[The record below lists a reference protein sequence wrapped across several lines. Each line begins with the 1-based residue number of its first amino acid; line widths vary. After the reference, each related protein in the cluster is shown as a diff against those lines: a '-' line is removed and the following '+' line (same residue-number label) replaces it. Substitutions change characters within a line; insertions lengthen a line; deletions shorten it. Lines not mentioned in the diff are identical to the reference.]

1 MTKRQDIEYQLAL
14 VKEMLEILQEAK
26 TPMPTDSFF
35 DLTDQLKRLR
45 LQGTF
50 LETEE
55 LFHLRRSLGTITNLV
70 QYFNP
75 KEEEGRK
82 TYPLMQALSLEIVV
96 FPEICRRLDRILS
109 PTGEIKITLRHSC
122 SRSGDS
128 WQAPSA
134 ASHAS

>member
-82 TYPLMQALSLEIVV
+82 TYPLMQALSSRLSSS
-96 FPEICRRLDRILS
+96 RR
-109 PTGEIKITLRHSC
+109 
-122 SRSGDS
+122 
-128 WQAPSA
+128 SA
-134 ASHAS
+134 ADLTVSSLLLEK